1 MLFLQFVQYSSSF
14 VGTPKNEIPG
24 AALELCQLK
33 IKQFSPETLKFSTKH
48 EDNLFTLNCY
58 MVPRT
63 FLFIFH
69 AGSRRLRSNNFR
81 NSSYKEKTA
90 GSARVSRLF
99 PFLMTMN
106 KWIERASTCLTI
118 LTGTKCCNKWIYK
131 NRISAASDFCAHN
144 QLKFHNSIAP

>member
-1 MLFLQFVQYSSSF
+1 MLFLQFVQYSIRHPLLLLQKMSARSCP
-14 VGTPKNEIPG
+14 GTMPVKNWAVLTRHSQI
-24 AALELCQLK
+24 Q
-33 IKQFSPETLKFSTKH
+33 H
-48 EDNLFTLNCY
+48 EDNAFTLNCY

-63 FLFIFH
+63 FLLIFH
-69 AGSRRLRSNNFR
+69 AGSRRLRSNNYR
-81 NSSYKEKTA
+81 NSSYKEKSA

-118 LTGTKCCNKWIYK
+118 LTGIKCSNKWIYK

-144 QLKFHNSIAP
+144 QLKFHNSIAS